1 MFKSIALDVVI
12 GLVFIFLLYSMLAT
26 IIQEIIATKLA
37 FRSKILQ
44 KAILRML
51 EDGKTTT
58 FSPFFDVLKGFY
70 QLMFRTDTLKGK
82 RFATAFY
89 THPLIK
95 YLTEDNWFSKPA
107 YLDAKNFSKVI
118 IDLLHGIEP
127 NLQGYN
133 ILKIKDSV
141 DSGLLKDNLKTND
154 PANPANKAYKE
165 ENKISNSKEIIDIN
179 PETQLFL
186 QSLLTESQGDVEKLK
201 VLLEKWFDDTM
212 DRATGWYKRYTQYI
226 LLIIGFV
233 LAVAFNVDS
242 IAIYKILSKDKPARD
257 QLVQMAIASK
267 DKFKSEVDRQRKNEQ
282 GEVTLSS
289 PESDS
294 LLKETYKMVVEDANT
309 SNQVMGLGRPWKD
322 TCTMCGNFNSDST
335 QLRFKFLAPKKDSF
349 NLILAASV
357 INDTNIAIKKRLPN
371 IKKSPRDSVSL
382 ESLMGIKKTNDSFL
396 LIYKP
401 AAMEYDSLNTLGK
414 RCVYIKKEI
423 GDKWFKYSPNQTGD
437 EETFLGWLITALAIS
452 LGAPF
457 WYDLLSKIINIR
469 GAGRKSGSSDGSGN
483 STTTPNAPSPVTVNV
498 NSNSGEEAVG

>member
-1 MFKSIALDVVI
+1 MSNNIAVDVVI

-26 IIQEIIATKLA
+26 IIQEIIATKLS

-70 QLMFRTDTLKGK
+70 QLIFRSNTLKGK
-82 RFATAFY
+82 RFGTAFY

-107 YLDAKNFSKVI
+107 YLNSKNFSKVI

-141 DSGLLKDNLKTND
+141 DTGLLTDNLKTND
-154 PANPANKAYKE
+154 PANSANQNYKE
-165 ENKISNSKEIIDIN
+165 QNNTAQSQRAIDIN

-186 QSLLTESQGDVEKLK
+186 QSLLAESQGDIEKFK

-233 LAVAFNVDS
+233 LAVTFNVDS
-242 IAIYKILSKDKPARD
+242 IAIYKILSKDKAARE

-267 DKFKSEVDRQRKNEQ
+267 DKFKSEVDRQRKILQ
-282 GEVTLSS
+282 GEATPSS
-289 PESDS
+289 PENDS
-294 LLKETYKMVVEDANT
+294 LLKETYKMVVEDANAA
-309 SNQVMGLGRPWKD
+309 NQVMGLGRPWND
-322 TCTMCGNFNSDST
+322 TFKMCENLNTDSI
-335 QLRFKFLAPKKDSF
+335 QLRLKYLVSKKDSF
-349 NLILAASV
+349 NLILAAS
-357 INDTNIAIKKRLPN
+357 ILNDTNIAIKKRSLKLKN
-371 IKKSPRDSVSL
+371 SLKDTGSLNLLLGIKKS
-382 ESLMGIKKTNDSFL
+382 NDSFL
-396 LIYKP
+396 LINKP
-401 AAMEYDSLNTLGK
+401 AVIAYVSISNLAN
-414 RCVYIKKEI
+414 RCDCIKKVI
-423 GDKWFKYSPNQTGD
+423 GNKWFKYSPNQAGD
-437 EETFLGWLITALAIS
+437 GETFLGWLITALAIS

-457 WYDLLSKIINIR
+457 WYDLLSKIISLKGSGN
-469 GAGRKSGSSDGSGN
+469 KSSSSDGSGN
-483 STTTPNAPSPVTVNV
+483 SSAAPNAPSPVTVNV